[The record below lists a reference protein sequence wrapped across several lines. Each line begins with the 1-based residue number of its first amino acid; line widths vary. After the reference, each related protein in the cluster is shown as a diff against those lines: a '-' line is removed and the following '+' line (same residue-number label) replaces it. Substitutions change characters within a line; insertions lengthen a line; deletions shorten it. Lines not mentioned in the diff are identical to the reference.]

1 MEDRDLLQYALEH
14 DMISMSYIQ
23 EQVNMNKRKEILE
36 KHPYKIWEG
45 KDGKWRTYILDEN
58 GKRIL
63 KKLST
68 KKAVQN
74 IIVSYYENIEK
85 AKTEDYSFHSYFQKW
100 KEKQV
105 SYGVS
110 NNTLTKYDS
119 DYKRYFENSKF
130 EKLDIRKKSMKK
142 ILPLLLFSKS
152 KS

>member
-63 KKLST
+63 KKL
-68 KKAVQN
+68 
-74 IIVSYYENIEK
+74 
-85 AKTEDYSFHSYFQKW
+85 
-100 KEKQV
+100 
-105 SYGVS
+105 
-110 NNTLTKYDS
+110 
-119 DYKRYFENSKF
+119 
-130 EKLDIRKKSMKK
+130 IRQPAM
-142 ILPLLLFSKS
+142 LLSCMA
-152 KS
+152 